1 MAMSKVTQHK
11 VGGNE
16 KMIVTLKNVNKKF
29 KRHAVLQ
36 GVDLSIEASQIVG
49 IAGHNGSGKSTLLR
63 IICGL
68 LPVDQGEVH
77 VLGERITPK
86 TRLPEGISAL
96 FEPPGLLPDLTGIQ
110 NLKVVASIRNIMD
123 EKSLEALLHRVGLQA
138 DDQRK
143 VSQYSQGMKK
153 RLGIAITMMETPKLV
168 LMDEPL
174 NGLDP
179 DGIVA
184 FRKWVRTFRESG
196 ASVLIIGHDIE
207 EMKAVC
213 DVMYKLENGSLHAMQ
228 VG

>member
-1 MAMSKVTQHK
+1 
-11 VGGNE
+11 
-16 KMIVTLKNVNKKF
+16 MIVTLKNVNKKF

-153 RLGIAITMMETPKLV
+153 RLGIAITMMENPKLV

-179 DGIVA
+179 DGIVE
-184 FRKWVRTFRESG
+184 FRKWVRTFREND
-196 ASVLIIGHDIE
+196 ASVLIISHDIE

>member
-1 MAMSKVTQHK
+1 
-11 VGGNE
+11 
-16 KMIVTLKNVNKKF
+16 MIVTLKNVNKKF

-153 RLGIAITMMETPKLV
+153 RLGIAITMMENPKLV

-179 DGIVA
+179 DGIVE
-184 FRKWVRTFRESG
+184 FRKWVRTFREND
-196 ASVLIIGHDIE
+196 ASVLIISHVIE